1 LNPPAPSVR
10 MTLRTPALTDHR
22 EVPMKRTSLAGALAL
37 LGALTLALAAC
48 GGQQE
53 PSSPDAGSQAPAAA
67 ASVTT
72 AESDLGVT
80 LADADGRTLYAF
92 TKDKGGQS
100 ACYDDCAATWPALT
114 IAGDPAAGDG
124 IDGSLLATASRKDGA
139 EQVTYK
145 GMPLYYFS
153 GDQKPGETNGQGV
166 GGVWFTVTPTGQLV
180 GAAAEQTESGSGDQG
195 GSGYGYP

>member
-1 LNPPAPSVR
+1 
-10 MTLRTPALTDHR
+10 
-22 EVPMKRTSLAGALAL
+22 MKRTSLAGALAL

-48 GGQQE
+48 GGQEE
-53 PSSPDAGSQAPAAA
+53 PSSPGADAGTQAPAA
-67 ASVTT
+67 SVAT
-72 AESDLGVT
+72 AESNLGVT
-80 LADADGRTLYAF
+80 LTDAEGRTLYAF

-124 IDGSLLATASRKDGA
+124 VDGSLLATAPRKDGA

-153 GDQKPGETNGQGV
+153 GDQKAGETNGQGV
-166 GGVWFTVTPTGQLV
+166 GGVWFTVTPSGQLV
-180 GAAAEQTESGSGDQG
+180 GAAADQPESGSDDQG

>member
-1 LNPPAPSVR
+1 
-10 MTLRTPALTDHR
+10 
-22 EVPMKRTSLAGALAL
+22 
-37 LGALTLALAAC
+37 
-48 GGQQE
+48 
-53 PSSPDAGSQAPAAA
+53 
-67 ASVTT
+67 VTT

-166 GGVWFTVTPTGQLV
+166 GGVWFTVTPAGQLV

-195 GSGYGYP
+195 DSGYGYP

>member
-1 LNPPAPSVR
+1 
-10 MTLRTPALTDHR
+10 
-22 EVPMKRTSLAGALAL
+22 MKRTSLAGALAL

-166 GGVWFTVTPTGQLV
+166 GGVWFTVTPAGQLV